1 MHQRVLHI
9 LTYASDQVNVV
20 DKQFFEKAPGD
31 VSLVRHEF
39 SEDLFRKLLVLQRGT
54 IIRVGLRQL
63 PLDDFSVVVDND
75 VQFET
80 EEPPHSPFATCGKS
94 PKGFV
99 SSRSLVV
106 THPNGGGINDRDARA
121 IAQTTVVEKQIK
133 FERNHLLT
141 FHNAIV
147 REYDGKVL
155 SPLFADHLGV
165 ESLECSVARKVKE
178 DETGDNFAVAHLKST
193 ISPLFSVFADRF
205 FLELRFNLLTE
216 FVDRIKDFR
225 YLCSVNS
232 VHME

>member
-1 MHQRVLHI
+1 MHQLVLHI
-9 LTYASDQVNVV
+9 LAYASDQVNVV
-20 DKQFFEKAPGD
+20 DKQFFEKALRD
-31 VSLVRHEF
+31 VSLVGHEF
-39 SEDLFRKLLVLQRGT
+39 SEDFLRKPIVFQWGT
-54 IIRVGLRQL
+54 IICIGWCQL
-63 PLDDFSVVVDND
+63 PLDDFSAVVDND

-99 SSRSLVV
+99 PSRSLVV
-106 THPNGGGINDRDARA
+106 THPNGGGVNDRDAGA
-121 IAQTTVVEKQIK
+121 IAQTTVVEKQTK

-141 FHNAIV
+141 FHKAIV
-147 REYDGKVL
+147 REHDGKVL

-165 ESLECSVARKVKE
+165 ESLECSVSRKVKE
-178 DETGDNFAVAHLKST
+178 DENGDNFAVAHLKSAN
-193 ISPLFSVFADRF
+193 SPLFSVFTNCF
-205 FLELRFNLLTE
+205 FLELGFNLLTE

>member
-1 MHQRVLHI
+1 M
-9 LTYASDQVNVV
+9 
-20 DKQFFEKAPGD
+20 FF
-31 VSLVRHEF
+31 
-39 SEDLFRKLLVLQRGT
+39 QRGT

-63 PLDDFSVVVDND
+63 PLDDFYAVVDND

-80 EEPPHSPFATCGKS
+80 EAPHNPFAACGKS

-99 SSRSLVV
+99 SSRSHVV
-106 THPNGGGINDRDARA
+106 THPNRGGINDRDAGA

-141 FHNAIV
+141 FHKSDCKRAQ
-147 REYDGKVL
+147 GKVL

-165 ESLECSVARKVKE
+165 ESFECSVAREVE
-178 DETGDNFAVAHLKST
+178 EEENSGNFAVAHLKST
-193 ISPLFSVFADRF
+193 ISPLFSVFAYRF
-205 FLELRFNLLTE
+205 FLELRFDLLIE

-225 YLCSVNS
+225 YLCRIIS

>member
-9 LTYASDQVNVV
+9 LAYASDQVNVV
-20 DKQFFEKAPGD
+20 DKQFFEKALRD
-31 VSLVRHEF
+31 VSLVGHEF
-39 SEDLFRKLLVLQRGT
+39 SEDLLRKLLVFQRST
-54 IIRVGLRQL
+54 IICVGLRQL
-63 PLDDFSVVVDND
+63 PLDDFSAVVDND

-80 EEPPHSPFATCGKS
+80 EEPTHSPFATCGKS

-106 THPNGGGINDRDARA
+106 THPNGGGINDRDAGA

-141 FHNAIV
+141 FHKAIV
-147 REYDGKVL
+147 REHNGKVL

-165 ESLECSVARKVKE
+165 ESLESSVAREVKE
-178 DETGDNFAVAHLKST
+178 DENGDNFAVAHLKSA
-193 ISPLFSVFADRF
+193 ISPLFSVFANRF

-225 YLCSVNS
+225 YLCSVIS
-232 VHME
+232 VHVG

>member
-1 MHQRVLHI
+1 MHQRVLHV
-9 LTYASDQVNVV
+9 LAYASDQVNVV
-20 DKQFFEKAPGD
+20 DKQFFKKALRD
-31 VSLVRHEF
+31 VSLVGHEF
-39 SEDLFRKLLVLQRGT
+39 SEDFLRKLLVFQWGT
-54 IIRVGLRQL
+54 IICIGWCQL
-63 PLDDFSVVVDND
+63 PLNDFSAVVDND

-106 THPNGGGINDRDARA
+106 THPNGGGVNDRDAGA

-141 FHNAIV
+141 FHKAIV

-165 ESLECSVARKVKE
+165 ESLECSVAREVKE
-178 DETGDNFAVAHLKST
+178 DEHGDNFAVAHLKST
-193 ISPLFSVFADRF
+193 ISALFPSLPIAF
-205 FLELRFNLLTE
+205 FLNCGSICLQNSSTE
-216 FVDRIKDFR
+216 
-225 YLCSVNS
+225 
-232 VHME
+232 